1 MSQELQPHPLAKPIR
16 RLTIAVWVVG
26 LALAAQL
33 LMTLLPFLFPH
44 FYAGRVTQIAQSAN
58 ATLAEHSETRT
69 QASTPPGAKHS
80 PSPAI
85 DFYELPLQQKIEK
98 ASAIALIR
106 NDIASDGTLRPI
118 IQEFL
123 KKAPDASITYAVGD
137 EFEKPFLRN
146 QTSYGDGAIVFFLGS
161 PAKIT
166 HLIQF
171 SGDRV
176 LQLEDISLTQL
187 REKCKAAQGAPNSA
201 VQ

>member
-16 RLTIAVWVVG
+16 RLTVAVWVVG

-33 LMTLLPFLFPH
+33 LLALLPFLFPH
-44 FYAGRVTQIAQSAN
+44 FYADRVTQIAQSAN
-58 ATLAEHSETRT
+58 TTLAEHSETRVHT
-69 QASTPPGAKHS
+69 NAPHAAEPS
-80 PSPAI
+80 PSLAV
-85 DFYELPLQQKIEK
+85 DFYELPLQQKIEQ

-106 NDIASDGTLRPI
+106 NDIAGDGTLRPI

-123 KKAPDASITYAVGD
+123 KKSPEASISYSVGD

-146 QTSYGDGAIVFFLGS
+146 TTSYGDGAIAFFLGS
-161 PAKIT
+161 PAQIT

-176 LQLEDISLTQL
+176 DSLEGIPLALL
-187 REKCKAAQGAPNSA
+187 REKCKQAQGEPNTA